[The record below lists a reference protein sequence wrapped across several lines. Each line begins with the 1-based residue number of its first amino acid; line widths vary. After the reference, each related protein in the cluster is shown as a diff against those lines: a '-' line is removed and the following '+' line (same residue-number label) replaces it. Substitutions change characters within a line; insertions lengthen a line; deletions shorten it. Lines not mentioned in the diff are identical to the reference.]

1 MVSPQIRIVV
11 RALEGLAEKLIR
23 KIVLDVV
30 ANLLRSPGAGGT
42 PVDTGWARANWIPAI
57 GSPSSRAAPPPG
69 DNTQTRGAASILGGQ
84 QQAAVAAI
92 AIGYKLR
99 MGKVTIANNVPY
111 ILSLNAGTSKQAPKN
126 FVQRAVIKAVTVD
139 LGKAFGV

>member
-1 MVSPQIRIVV
+1 MVSTQIRIVV
-11 RALEGLAEKLIR
+11 RAMEGLAEQIVR

-30 ANLLRSPGAGGT
+30 ANLLRSPSDGGT
-42 PVDTGWARANWIPAI
+42 PVDTGWARANWIPVI
-57 GSPSSRAAPPPG
+57 GSPSGRAAPPPG

-92 AIGYKLR
+92 ATGYKLR

-111 ILSLNAGTSKQAPKN
+111 ILPLNAGSSKQSAKN
-126 FVQRAVIKAVTVD
+126 FVQRAIMKAVTVD
-139 LGKAFGV
+139 LGRAFGV